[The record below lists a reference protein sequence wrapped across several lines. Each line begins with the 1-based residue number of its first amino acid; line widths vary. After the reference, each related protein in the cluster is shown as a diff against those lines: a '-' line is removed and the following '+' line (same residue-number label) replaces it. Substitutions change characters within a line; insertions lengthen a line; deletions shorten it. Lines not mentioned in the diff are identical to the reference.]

1 MYQLIA
7 LVLTFMLIPIL
18 IKFKVKLGYAIL
30 TTAMVLGMVSGIG
43 ISSFFNAV
51 SGVFTSSSSQNTILV
66 VTMVSILGG
75 VMKHYGILDVIV
87 DTMQKVIGSK
97 RNIITIIPAMVGFLT
112 IPGGAILS
120 APFVNRIGEEIE
132 LSPPRRAAINLVFR
146 HLAMFLLP
154 FSTSIIIVPTI
165 LPDFSIPFLILLN
178 SVFVAGIVITGY
190 IMFLR
195 DIRLEQ
201 VEAKERNLRNI
212 LKLALYISPI
222 YVCVII
228 TGITG
233 IPFYLTMFS
242 SLLIVYI
249 LGNKKDFLTTM
260 VKSINYK
267 IVITVTSVLIMQS
280 TIMKMTDMLEIFNN
294 IFQASDNFFTI
305 ALVLLITST
314 FFGFMT
320 GYKVAALAI
329 TLPLIAQLNVSYEMI
344 HVYVYIA
351 TGCAFIGYF
360 FSPLHLCQAFTVQIM
375 GVSTLDLYKEYR
387 FYAPIL
393 ILILVVSAFAFSL
406 IANLS

>member
-1 MYQLIA
+1 
-7 LVLTFMLIPIL
+7 
-18 IKFKVKLGYAIL
+18 L
-30 TTAMVLGMVSGIG
+30 TTAIVLGVVSGIG
-43 ISSFFNAV
+43 MSSFFDAV
-51 SGVFTSSSSQNTILV
+51 TGIFKNPSSQNTILV

-75 VMKHYGILDVIV
+75 VMKHYGILEVIV

-120 APFVNRIGEEIE
+120 APFVNRIGEEID

-201 VEAKERNLRNI
+201 VGAKERNLKNI

-233 IPFYLTMFS
+233 MPFYLTMFA

-249 LGNKKDFLTTM
+249 LGNKKDFLKTM

-294 IFQASDNFFTI
+294 IFKASDNFLTI
-305 ALVLLITST
+305 MLVLLITST

-329 TLPLIAQLNVSYEMI
+329 TLPLIAQLNVSYEMV
-344 HVYVYIA
+344 HVYVYVA

-375 GVSTLDLYKEYR
+375 NVSTLDLYKEYR
-387 FYAPIL
+387 LYAPIL
-393 ILILVVSAFAFSL
+393 ILILVVSAFVFSL
-406 IANLS
+406 IL

>member
-1 MYQLIA
+1 
-7 LVLTFMLIPIL
+7 MLIPIL
-18 IKFKVKLGYAIL
+18 IRFKVKLGYAIL
-30 TTAMVLGMVSGIG
+30 STAIVLGVVSGIG
-43 ISSFFNAV
+43 MSSFFDAV
-51 SGVFTSSSSQNTILV
+51 TGVFKSPSSQNTILV

-120 APFVNRIGEEIE
+120 APFVNRIGEEID

-178 SVFVAGIVITGY
+178 SVFVAGIVVTGY

-195 DIRLEQ
+195 DIKLEQ
-201 VEAKERNLRNI
+201 VGAKERNLKNI

-233 IPFYLTMFS
+233 MPFYLTMFA

-249 LGNKKDFLTTM
+249 LGNKKDFLKTM

-294 IFQASDNFFTI
+294 IFKASDNFLTI
-305 ALVLLITST
+305 MLVLLITST

-329 TLPLIAQLNVSYEMI
+329 TLPLIAQLNVSYEMV
-344 HVYVYIA
+344 HVYVYVA

-375 GVSTLDLYKEYR
+375 NVSTLDLYKEYR
-387 FYAPIL
+387 LYAPIL
-393 ILILVVSAFAFSL
+393 VLILVVSAFVFSL
-406 IANLS
+406 VL

>member
-1 MYQLIA
+1 
-7 LVLTFMLIPIL
+7 
-18 IKFKVKLGYAIL
+18 LGYAIL
-30 TTAMVLGMVSGIG
+30 TTAIVLGVVSGIG
-43 ISSFFNAV
+43 ISSFFDAV
-51 SGVFTSSSSQNTILV
+51 TGVFKSPSSQNTILV

-120 APFVNRIGEEIE
+120 APFVNRIGEEID

-165 LPDFSIPFLILLN
+165 LPDFSITFLILLN

-201 VEAKERNLRNI
+201 VGAKERNLKNI
-212 LKLALYISPI
+212 LKLAVYISPI

-233 IPFYLTMFS
+233 MPFYLTMFA

-249 LGNKKDFLTTM
+249 LGNKKDFLRTM

-294 IFQASDNFFTI
+294 IFQASDNFLTI
-305 ALVLLITST
+305 MLVLLITST

-329 TLPLIAQLNVSYEMI
+329 TLPLIAQLNVSYEMV
-344 HVYVYIA
+344 HVYVYVA

-375 GVSTLDLYKEYR
+375 NVSTLDLYKEYR
-387 FYAPIL
+387 LYAPIL
-393 ILILVVSAFAFSL
+393 VLILVVSAFVFSL
-406 IANLS
+406 VL

>member
-1 MYQLIA
+1 MYQLIIA
-7 LVLTFMLIPIL
+7 VLTFMIIPIL

-30 TTAMVLGMVSGIG
+30 TTAIVLGVVSGIG
-43 ISSFFNAV
+43 MDSFFDAIT
-51 SGVFTSSSSQNTILV
+51 GVFKSRSSQNTILI

-146 HLAMFLLP
+146 HLAMFILP

-165 LPDFSIPFLILLN
+165 LPNFSIPFLILLN
-178 SVFVAGIVITGY
+178 SVFVAGIVIAGY
-190 IMFLR
+190 LMFLK
-195 DIRLEQ
+195 DIKLEK
-201 VEAKERNLRNI
+201 VEAKERTLKNV
-212 LKLALYISPI
+212 LKLFIYISPI

-233 IPFYLTMFS
+233 IPFYLSMFA
-242 SLLIVYI
+242 SLLIVYL
-249 LGNKKDFLTTM
+249 LGDKKDFLKTM
-260 VKSINYK
+260 VRSINYK

-280 TIMKMTDMLEIFNN
+280 TIMKMSDMLEIFNN
-294 IFQASDNFFTI
+294 IFQASDNFFTTMFI
-305 ALVLLITST
+305 LLITST

-329 TLPLIAQLNVSYEMI
+329 TLPLIAQLNVSYEMVHI
-344 HVYVYIA
+344 YVYIA
-351 TGCAFIGYF
+351 TGCAFLGYF

-393 ILILVVSAFAFSL
+393 ILILVVSATVFSIIL
-406 IANLS
+406 

>member
-1 MYQLIA
+1 
-7 LVLTFMLIPIL
+7 MLIPIL
-18 IKFKVKLGYAIL
+18 IRFKVKLGYAIL
-30 TTAMVLGMVSGIG
+30 TTAIVLGVVSGIG
-43 ISSFFNAV
+43 ISSFFDAV
-51 SGVFTSSSSQNTILV
+51 TGVFKSPSSQNTILV

-120 APFVNRIGEEIE
+120 APFVNRIGEEID

-165 LPDFSIPFLILLN
+165 LPDFSITFLILLN

-201 VEAKERNLRNI
+201 VGAKERNLKNI
-212 LKLALYISPI
+212 LKLAVYISPI

-233 IPFYLTMFS
+233 MPFYLTMFA

-249 LGNKKDFLTTM
+249 LGNKKDFLRTM

-294 IFQASDNFFTI
+294 IFQASDNFLTI
-305 ALVLLITST
+305 MLVLLITST

-329 TLPLIAQLNVSYEMI
+329 TLPLIAQLNVSYEMV
-344 HVYVYIA
+344 HVYVYVA

-375 GVSTLDLYKEYR
+375 NVSTLDLYKEYR
-387 FYAPIL
+387 LYAPIL
-393 ILILVVSAFAFSL
+393 VLILVVSAFVFSL
-406 IANLS
+406 VL

>member
-30 TTAMVLGMVSGIG
+30 ATAMVLGMVSGIG
-43 ISSFFNAV
+43 ISSFFDAI
-51 SGVFTSSSSQNTILV
+51 SGVFTSPSSQNTILV

-120 APFVNRIGEEIE
+120 APFVNRIGEEID

-201 VEAKERNLRNI
+201 VEATERNLKNI

-233 IPFYLTMFS
+233 VPFYLTMFA

-249 LGNKKDFLTTM
+249 LGNKKDFLKTM

-294 IFQASDNFFTI
+294 IFRASDNFFTI

-375 GVSTLDLYKEYR
+375 NVSTLDLYKEYR
-387 FYAPIL
+387 LYAPIL
-393 ILILVVSAFAFSL
+393 ILILVVSAFVFSL
-406 IANLS
+406 VL

>member
-1 MYQLIA
+1 
-7 LVLTFMLIPIL
+7 
-18 IKFKVKLGYAIL
+18 L
-30 TTAMVLGMVSGIG
+30 TTAIVLGVVSGIG
-43 ISSFFNAV
+43 MSSFFDAV
-51 SGVFTSSSSQNTILV
+51 TGIFKNPSSQNTILV

-75 VMKHYGILDVIV
+75 VMKHYGILEVIV

-120 APFVNRIGEEIE
+120 APFVNRIGEEID

-201 VEAKERNLRNI
+201 VGAKERNLKNI

-233 IPFYLTMFS
+233 MPFYLTMFA

-249 LGNKKDFLTTM
+249 LGNKKDFLKTM

-294 IFQASDNFFTI
+294 IFKASDNFLTI
-305 ALVLLITST
+305 MLVLLITST

-329 TLPLIAQLNVSYEMI
+329 TLPLIAQLNVSYEMV
-344 HVYVYIA
+344 HVYVYVA

-375 GVSTLDLYKEYR
+375 NVSTLDLYKEYR
-387 FYAPIL
+387 LYAPIL
-393 ILILVVSAFAFSL
+393 VLILVVSAFVFSL
-406 IANLS
+406 IL

>member
-201 VEAKERNLRNI
+201 VEAKERNLSNI

-375 GVSTLDLYKEYR
+375 NVSTLDLYKEYR
-387 FYAPIL
+387 LYAPIL
-393 ILILVVSAFAFSL
+393 ILILVISAFVFSL
-406 IANLS
+406 VL

>member
-1 MYQLIA
+1 MYQLIIA
-7 LVLTFMLIPIL
+7 ILTFMIIPIL

-30 TTAMVLGMVSGIG
+30 TTAIVLGIVSGIG
-43 ISSFFNAV
+43 MDSFFDAV
-51 SGVFTSSSSQNTILV
+51 TGVFKSRSSQNTILV

-75 VMKHYGILDVIV
+75 VMKHYGILEVIV

-190 IMFLR
+190 LMFLK
-195 DIRLEQ
+195 DIKLEK
-201 VEAKERNLRNI
+201 VEAKERTLKNV
-212 LKLALYISPI
+212 LKLFIYISPI

-233 IPFYLTMFS
+233 IPFYLSMFA
-242 SLLIVYI
+242 SLLIVYL
-249 LGNKKDFLTTM
+249 LGDKKDFLKTM
-260 VKSINYK
+260 VRSINYK

-280 TIMKMTDMLEIFNN
+280 TIMKMSDMLEIFNN

-305 ALVLLITST
+305 MLILLITST

-329 TLPLIAQLNVSYEMI
+329 TLPLIAQLNVSYEMVHI
-344 HVYVYIA
+344 YVYIA

>member
-1 MYQLIA
+1 
-7 LVLTFMLIPIL
+7 
-18 IKFKVKLGYAIL
+18 
-30 TTAMVLGMVSGIG
+30 
-43 ISSFFNAV
+43 
-51 SGVFTSSSSQNTILV
+51 
-66 VTMVSILGG
+66 
-75 VMKHYGILDVIV
+75 
-87 DTMQKVIGSK
+87 
-97 RNIITIIPAMVGFLT
+97 MVGFLT

-120 APFVNRIGEEIE
+120 APFVNRIGEEID

-178 SVFVAGIVITGY
+178 SVFVAGIVVTGY

-195 DIRLEQ
+195 DIKLEQ
-201 VEAKERNLRNI
+201 VGAKERNLKNI

-233 IPFYLTMFS
+233 MPFYLTMFA

-249 LGNKKDFLTTM
+249 LGNKKDFLKTM

-294 IFQASDNFFTI
+294 IFKASDNFLTI
-305 ALVLLITST
+305 MLVLLITST

-329 TLPLIAQLNVSYEMI
+329 TLPLIAQLNVSYEMV
-344 HVYVYIA
+344 HVYVYVA

-375 GVSTLDLYKEYR
+375 NVSTLDLYKEYR
-387 FYAPIL
+387 LYAPIL
-393 ILILVVSAFAFSL
+393 VLILVVSAFVFSL
-406 IANLS
+406 VL

>member
-18 IKFKVKLGYAIL
+18 IRLKVKLGYAIL
-30 TTAMVLGMVSGIG
+30 TTAMVLGVVSGIG
-43 ISSFFNAV
+43 ISSFFDAV
-51 SGVFTSSSSQNTILV
+51 SGVFTSQSSQNTILV

-97 RNIITIIPAMVGFLT
+97 RNIITIIPAMVGILT
-112 IPGGAILS
+112 IPGGALLS
-120 APFVNRIGEEIE
+120 APFVNQIGEEID

-146 HLAMFLLP
+146 HLAMFIMP
-154 FSTSIIIVPTI
+154 FSTSILIVPTI
-165 LPDFSIPFLILLN
+165 LPNISIPFMILLN
-178 SVFVAGIVITGY
+178 SVFVAGIVISGY
-190 IMFLR
+190 FMFLR
-195 DIRLEQ
+195 DIRL
-201 VEAKERNLRNI
+201 VKAEAKERTLKNVLRLFI
-212 LKLALYISPI
+212 YISPI
-222 YVCVII
+222 YACVII
-228 TGITG
+228 TAITG
-233 IPFYLTMFS
+233 MPFYLSMFA

-249 LGNKKDFLTTM
+249 LGDKKDFLKTM
-260 VKSINYK
+260 VRSINYK
-267 IVITVTSVLIMQS
+267 IVITVASVLIMQS
-280 TIMKMTDMLEIFNN
+280 TIMKMTEMLEIFNS
-294 IFQASDNFFTI
+294 IFQASDNFFTVMLI
-305 ALVLLITST
+305 LLVTST

-329 TLPLIAQLNVSYEMI
+329 TLPLIAQLNVSYEMVHI
-344 HVYVYIA
+344 YVYIA

-393 ILILVVSAFAFSL
+393 ILILVVSATVFSIIL
-406 IANLS
+406 

>member
-1 MYQLIA
+1 MYQLIIA
-7 LVLTFMLIPIL
+7 ILTFMIIPIL

-30 TTAMVLGMVSGIG
+30 TTAIVLGIVSGIG
-43 ISSFFNAV
+43 MDSFFDAV
-51 SGVFTSSSSQNTILV
+51 TGVFKSRSSQNTILV

-75 VMKHYGILDVIV
+75 VMKHYGILEVIV

-190 IMFLR
+190 LMFLK
-195 DIRLEQ
+195 DIKLEK
-201 VEAKERNLRNI
+201 VEAKERTLKNV
-212 LKLALYISPI
+212 LKLFIYISPI

-233 IPFYLTMFS
+233 IPFYLSMFA
-242 SLLIVYI
+242 SLLIVYL
-249 LGNKKDFLTTM
+249 LGDKKDFLKTM
-260 VKSINYK
+260 VRSINYK

-280 TIMKMTDMLEIFNN
+280 TIMKMSDMLEIFNN

-305 ALVLLITST
+305 MLILLITST

-329 TLPLIAQLNVSYEMI
+329 TLPLIAQLNVSYEMVHI
-344 HVYVYIA
+344 YVYIA

-393 ILILVVSAFAFSL
+393 ILILVVSATVFSIIL
-406 IANLS
+406 